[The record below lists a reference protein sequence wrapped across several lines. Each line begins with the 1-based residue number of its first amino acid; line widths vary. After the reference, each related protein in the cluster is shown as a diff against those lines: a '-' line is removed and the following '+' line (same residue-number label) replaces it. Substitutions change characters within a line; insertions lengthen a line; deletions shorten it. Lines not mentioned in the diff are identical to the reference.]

1 MEEESEQIVQKVSAK
16 SISILDHVFTFDS
29 VANTDS
35 TQVQLLCGFLPFVS
49 SSLWLIIKSDKEV
62 LLFVQLHVNI
72 IPTFFFFFP
81 FYFKQQDIFELVGV
95 PLVENC
101 LAGFNS
107 SIFAYGQVVKLSDAK
122 PCH

>member
-1 MEEESEQIVQKVSAK
+1 M
-16 SISILDHVFTFDS
+16 SIP
-29 VANTDS
+29 A
-35 TQVQLLCGFLPFVS
+35 LC
-49 SSLWLIIKSDKEV
+49 SSLWLIINSDKEV

-72 IPTFFFFFP
+72 IPNFFFFP

-107 SIFAYGQVVKLSDAK
+107 SIFAYGQVVKLSEAK

>member
-72 IPTFFFFFP
+72 IPTFFFPILFQAAR
-81 FYFKQQDIFELVGV
+81 YI
-95 PLVENC
+95 
-101 LAGFNS
+101 
-107 SIFAYGQVVKLSDAK
+107 
-122 PCH
+122 